1 MRVELRPLDE
11 SADSLLTSLQQQ
23 DDVWEYIGSAAFAA
37 YEPGNHVFVIVEAEI
52 PVGFAGLFKS
62 RAAGRD
68 DFEILCA
75 TRSDVQHRGLARRA
89 CQLLVDWALK
99 TAEMERVIACIE
111 ESNQPARAIA
121 AKLEMT
127 ELRAD
132 ASNRIIY
139 VKYRDSMRPSNDR

>member
-1 MRVELRPLDE
+1 MELRPLDE
-11 SADSLLTSLQQQ
+11 SADGLLTSLQQQ

-37 YEPGNHVFVIVEAEI
+37 YEPGNHVFAIVEGEI

-62 RAAGRD
+62 HAAGRD

-75 TRSDVQHRGLARRA
+75 TRSDVQHRGVARRA

-99 TAEMERVIACIE
+99 TEGLERVIACIE
-111 ESNQPARAIA
+111 ESNHPARAIA

-127 ELRAD
+127 ELRTD
-132 ASNRIIY
+132 ASNRVIY
-139 VKYRDSMRPSNDR
+139 VKYRDKHEPI